1 MHEEHSSKNHL
12 CLSQRYTNDMKLLS
26 EEFESRLPL
35 PSGDKVLFRLI
46 KDLFSSNP
54 EELSSDLQLE
64 SIELVFHLVQ
74 K

>member
-1 MHEEHSSKNHL
+1 
-12 CLSQRYTNDMKLLS
+12 MKLLS
-26 EEFESRLPL
+26 EEFESRLPV
-35 PSGDKVLFRLI
+35 PSEDKVLFRLI